1 MIDPSHRAAAV
12 RPSLLFLFFFFG
24 LPGFQLGFHRA
35 RPSVEIPARFFI
47 CLFFL
52 AYLGVCVKWEGISM
66 DRVSIDQLFFSIPF
80 LSVNRWLFYRLA
92 LFVFLFS
99 LFEDRVSNRSD
110 GPWVHLS
117 RSFAH

>member
-66 DRVSIDQLFFSIPF
+66 DRVSIDQLFFCHSIF
-80 LSVNRWLFYRLA
+80 VCESLVVLSIGLVCF
-92 LFVFLFS
+92 FVFF
-99 LFEDRVSNRSD
+99 V
-110 GPWVHLS
+110 
-117 RSFAH
+117 